1 MARIDQIMSFCKVVE
16 LKSFSLAAEAML
28 VSQPTISMQIKSL
41 EEELGSE
48 LLHREGQKIVLT
60 EDGEKVFPEFLK
72 IISSFEKARQSISFT
87 NSDIRGT
94 LLIGASSGPAESLLP
109 VILGDFKEKNRGAKV
124 RMIVGD
130 SSEIIDK
137 VSSEAIE
144 MGFVGTKRRDSR
156 LAFKFF
162 ANDPLVLTCR
172 PDHSA
177 AKNREID
184 FNMLRRIPLILQQ
197 AGSGATINL
206 LAGYGA
212 TIISKA
218 GVERELSSGD
228 LVEIKVRH
236 LDLSR
241 EIYICVN
248 KDIPLSNL
256 ADRFL
261 KFSKSLNK

>member
-1 MARIDQIMSFCKVVE
+1 M
-16 LKSFSLAAEAML
+16 
-28 VSQPTISMQIKSL
+28 
-41 EEELGSE
+41 
-48 LLHREGQKIVLT
+48 
-60 EDGEKVFPEFLK
+60 
-72 IISSFEKARQSISFT
+72 
-87 NSDIRGT
+87 
-94 LLIGASSGPAESLLP
+94 LIGASSGPAESLLP

-206 LAGYGA
+206 QESLSKSGIRIAELNLFMELGLQSSVKSAVLAGYGA